1 MARVLLLLP
10 TKTYRA
16 TDFLEA
22 ARRLGVEVTVAS
34 EEKNVLESQ
43 NPTGYLD
50 LDFEDLERCSQSVVE
65 FSKKHP
71 FDAVLG
77 MDDSTMV
84 AAAAISIALGLR
96 SNSVEAVKACRDKHL
111 MRQRLQNK
119 GLTIPMFRAFPVTM
133 DAQQASL
140 RVPYPCVLK
149 PTRLSA
155 SQGVIRANDPNDFVQ
170 AWKRITRI
178 IESLK
183 SSDEILVE
191 EFIPGKEIALEGLLE
206 DGRLSVLALFDKPD
220 PLDGP
225 FFEETLYVQ
234 PSRLP
239 KDVQNRIFSCAEKG
253 TGALGLE
260 TGPIHAEL
268 RINQRGPWI
277 IEIAARPIGGRCS
290 RALRFGL
297 DISLEEVILRHALGW
312 EAPRMSLNSRTN
324 PSGVMMIPIPRAGK
338 LKHISGVKQAEEVAG
353 VKEILLNSHIGD
365 VMAPLP
371 EGSAYLGFI
380 IARGET
386 PENVEKALREAH
398 RCLEFDVEPL
408 NHEPTVP
415 TLSHCVGG

>member
-16 TDFLEA
+16 TDTLEA
-22 ARRLGVEVTVAS
+22 ARALGVEVTVAS

-43 NPTGYLD
+43 NPTGYLN
-50 LDFEDLERCSQSVVE
+50 LDFENLERCARSVVE
-65 FSKKHP
+65 FSKKVP
-71 FDAVLG
+71 IDAVLG

-96 SNSVEAVKACRDKHL
+96 SNSVEAVRACRDKHL
-111 MRQRLQNK
+111 MRQRLGNK
-119 GLTIPMFRAFPVTM
+119 GHPIPQFRAFPITM
-133 DAQQASL
+133 DAQKASL
-140 RVPYPCVLK
+140 KVLYPCVLK

-155 SQGVIRANDPNDFVQ
+155 SQGVIRANDPHDFVR
-170 AWKRITRI
+170 AWKRIIKI
-178 IESLK
+178 IEALK
-183 SSDEILVE
+183 TSDEILVE

-206 DGRLSVLALFDKPD
+206 DGQLSVLALFDKPD

-239 KDVQNRIFSCAEKG
+239 KDVQSQIVSCIENVCI
-253 TGALGLE
+253 GALGLE

-277 IEIAARPIGGRCS
+277 IEVAARPIGGRCS

-312 EAPRMSLNSRTN
+312 EAPQKAQNSRTN
-324 PSGVMMIPIPRAGK
+324 PSGVMMIPIPKAGTGRSTGRK
-338 LKHISGVKQAEEVAG
+338 VRKSKCGTSNWFHVFA
-353 VKEILLNSHIGD
+353 
-365 VMAPLP
+365 
-371 EGSAYLGFI
+371 
-380 IARGET
+380 
-386 PENVEKALREAH
+386 
-398 RCLEFDVEPL
+398 
-408 NHEPTVP
+408 
-415 TLSHCVGG
+415 